1 MIFYDPDDSEGL
13 LVAKA
18 ETAPIAVLAEMVAE
32 YKQQILPDMWQA
44 TSKPLK
50 SSQRFERAVLS
61 RNDGFINLILAGAA
75 TDERVAHRLWEI
87 SEEGASNES
96 YTEQLKSELLKG
108 PALQELMVERTWG
121 GPRRA
126 KFSLVEL
133 LSGDDYPT
141 MRKVIG
147 NPYCTY
153 FFGSI
158 LYGEGEFELIPSE
171 KLPYIFG
178 MMSANLALNTKSV
191 GYGARGFEATIR
203 DAPLDF
209 NWYSG
214 IKAVISQIERDNL
227 TFHQTPIRDFC
238 NKWLGYKFE
247 DIAPIVERGG
257 GSLPSKGTYTS
268 LNDLEEFVSLFC
280 AKFGRVLI
288 LQHTYPKVFSQPSV
302 SEILASGDFMLKAAF
317 FGNADLTTGELDE
330 ALRSA
335 SDFNILYWLIFN
347 DSVMLNPASRLLLS
361 ERLGVERRT
370 VFERRSE
377 YLKSENPQSFW
388 VERVIEE
395 NRNLPEKFV
404 RNLTEIPQKVALI
417 ESRILD
423 VEKMVKWI
431 IILIGIA
438 WIGATIVLS

>member
-1 MIFYDPDDSEGL
+1 MTLYDPADSEDL

-18 ETAPIAVLAEMVAE
+18 ESAPIAVLAEMVAE
-32 YKQQILPDMWQA
+32 YKQHILPDIGRV
-44 TSKPLK
+44 TSKPSK
-50 SSQRFERAVLS
+50 SSRRFERAVLS
-61 RNDGFINLILAGAA
+61 RNDGFLNLILAGAA
-75 TDERVAHRLWEI
+75 TDEYVAHRLWEL
-87 SEEGASNES
+87 SEESFLSET
-96 YTEQLKSELLKG
+96 YREQLKSELLTG

-121 GPRRA
+121 GPRKA
-126 KFSLVEL
+126 KFSLVDL
-133 LSGDDYPT
+133 LSGDDYQI

-147 NPYCTY
+147 NPYCIH

-158 LYGEGEFELIPSE
+158 LYGEGDFEQIPFE

-178 MMSANLALNTKSV
+178 MMSANPALNTKSG

-214 IKAVISQIERDNL
+214 LKAVISQIERDNL

-280 AKFGRVLI
+280 AKFGRLLI
-288 LQHTYPKVFSQPSV
+288 LQHTYPKASQPCV
-302 SEILASGDFMLKAAF
+302 ATIIFSEDFLLKAAF
-317 FGNADLTTGELDE
+317 FGNAALTTAELDE
-330 ALRSA
+330 ALRST
-335 SDFNILYWLIFN
+335 SDFNIPYWLIFN

-361 ERLGVERRT
+361 ERLGVERRN
-370 VFERRSE
+370 VFERRCE